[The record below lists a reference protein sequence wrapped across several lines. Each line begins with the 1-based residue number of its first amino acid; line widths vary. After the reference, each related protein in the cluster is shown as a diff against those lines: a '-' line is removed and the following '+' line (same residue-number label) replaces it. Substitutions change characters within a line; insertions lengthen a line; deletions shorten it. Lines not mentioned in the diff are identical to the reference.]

1 MSTPAGFFERW
12 SRLKRQGEAA
22 PADDAAAA
30 VPTQEVVVAP
40 AVSPADA
47 VSEVSDEAVQ
57 PPAPAVTNLPKL
69 EGLDLS
75 ADFSG
80 FLKKE
85 VSESLRRSALRKLF
99 NDPHFNRM
107 DGLDIYIDDY
117 SRSDPIPPEM
127 MKTLRQFRTYLSDE
141 KDEDADRGVLGEPES
156 TPQLERAAADGDAP
170 GTDDVPPSIEPETS
184 GQDCDSLGRMGQVVP
199 EDDEQVAITQ
209 KIEDSDA

>member
-12 SRLKRQGEAA
+12 SRLKRQHEPAA
-22 PADDAAAA
+22 ADDAAVE
-30 VPTQEVVVAP
+30 VPTQAAVA
-40 AVSPADA
+40 ASVERSADV
-47 VSEVSDEAVQ
+47 VSEAPDSAVQ
-57 PPAPAVTNLPKL
+57 PPAPSATELPKV

-127 MKTLRQFRTYLSDE
+127 MKKLQQFRTYLSDE
-141 KDEDADRGVLGEPES
+141 ADEASNPGALVES
-156 TPQLERAAADGDAP
+156 ESALETLPAVADGDVPGADGAP
-170 GTDDVPPSIEPETS
+170 PQTAQDET
-184 GQDCDSLGRMGQVVP
+184 GQDCDSLGCVGQVVP
-199 EDDEQVAITQ
+199 DGESLTKAAR